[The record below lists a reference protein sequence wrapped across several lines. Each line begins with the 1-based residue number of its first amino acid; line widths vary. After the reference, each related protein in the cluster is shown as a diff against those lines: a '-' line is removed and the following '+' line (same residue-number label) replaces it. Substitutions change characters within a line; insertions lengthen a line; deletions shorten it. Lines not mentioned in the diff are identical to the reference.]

1 MPSQAKLRS
10 DLVSAESTIDGEL
23 FYTVKDPIT
32 GNYFRLRSPEFWLIN
47 QLDGQRE
54 PAEVANRF
62 REKFDLEIGVED
74 VEQFIGRLEQL
85 FFLEDGRSEQE
96 IARAAKKAGRKRS
109 VINRLLYIKIKGF
122 TPGRALDRLVAV
134 VRSLRKAPWVVVQTA
149 IIATG
154 LVLLA
159 ANAPYLSVDLSSMIT
174 WSSVWLLIVALFLL
188 VGIHEFAHA
197 AVCRFYGGQ
206 VREMGFLLMY
216 FQPCFYCDLSD
227 AWLFK
232 RKSQRLAV
240 TWAGPYFQL
249 FLLAV
254 SVIIWRM
261 TVEGTFVSNLAR
273 MTAVVSWFTFLF
285 NFNPLIKLDGYYL
298 LSDWLE
304 IPNLRQKAFGYL
316 GNVLRRRLLGWPI
329 EKVIATSRERRVYVT
344 YAVLAFV
351 YSSFLVGYF
360 FWVVGGYIYAKTGGP
375 GLLLSVVA
383 FAIIIRGALE
393 TMARGVT
400 QHFRY
405 MKALLH
411 KPVRLV
417 VYTLLLAALI
427 IIASI
432 PWCPHRI
439 SGEVAVI
446 PLEQFTLSLNNLGL
460 LESTLRRGG
469 ETPDRKSNWLTIITS
484 NELSAVDV
492 LPRVKDGQH
501 VRAGDTIAT
510 LTSNQVIQSIASG
523 EAELQRLEGQLA
535 LLKAPPK
542 KEQVDEAAAQVRAS
556 QASYDQL
563 KRDLTR
569 AEELAS
575 KKLLAQ
581 DQLEADRS
589 AVAVAK
595 ADLENKKSALAL
607 VKSKPRPEEETVLVR
622 EIEKQKY
629 LLDYYKKQSEAQI
642 VVSPIAGTV
651 GTNRRVDTILTVTND
666 DIVEMDVPVSDFD
679 ILLVAKDQPVKA
691 KVRSYPG
698 MVFEGKVVRIPPF
711 TSAFSEG
718 QRFPVAVLVDNQQK
732 LIRQGMTGY
741 AKIEVGQ
748 TSLINLAFRKILSAL
763 RVEFWSWW

>member
-1 MPSQAKLRS
+1 
-10 DLVSAESTIDGEL
+10 
-23 FYTVKDPIT
+23 
-32 GNYFRLRSPEFWLIN
+32 
-47 QLDGQRE
+47 
-54 PAEVANRF
+54 
-62 REKFDLEIGVED
+62 
-74 VEQFIGRLEQL
+74 
-85 FFLEDGRSEQE
+85 
-96 IARAAKKAGRKRS
+96 
-109 VINRLLYIKIKGF
+109 
-122 TPGRALDRLVAV
+122 
-134 VRSLRKAPWVVVQTA
+134 
-149 IIATG
+149 
-154 LVLLA
+154 
-159 ANAPYLSVDLSSMIT
+159 
-174 WSSVWLLIVALFLL
+174 
-188 VGIHEFAHA
+188 
-197 AVCRFYGGQ
+197 
-206 VREMGFLLMY
+206 
-216 FQPCFYCDLSD
+216 
-227 AWLFK
+227 
-232 RKSQRLAV
+232 
-240 TWAGPYFQL
+240 
-249 FLLAV
+249 
-254 SVIIWRM
+254 
-261 TVEGTFVSNLAR
+261 
-273 MTAVVSWFTFLF
+273 VVSWFTFLF

-304 IPNLRQKAFGYL
+304 ISNLRQKAFHYL
-316 GNVLRRRLLGWPI
+316 GNVLQRRILGWPVERI
-329 EKVIATSRERRVYVT
+329 VVTGRERRIYTT
-344 YAVLAFV
+344 YAVLAFM
-351 YSSFLVGYF
+351 YSAFLVGYF
-360 FWVVGGYIYAKTGGP
+360 FWLVGGYIYAKAGGP
-375 GLLLSVVA
+375 GLLLSIVI

-393 TMARGVT
+393 TVARGVT

-411 KPVRLV
+411 KPVRLTIYVSLLV
-417 VYTLLLAALI
+417 VLI
-427 IIASI
+427 IVVSV

-501 VRAGDTIAT
+501 IQAGDTIAT

-563 KRDLTR
+563 KRDLKR
-569 AEELAS
+569 SEELAS
-575 KKLLAQ
+575 KNLLAQ
-581 DQLEADRS
+581 DQLESARS

-595 ADLENKKSALAL
+595 ADLENRKSALAL
-607 VKSKPRPEEETVLVR
+607 VKSKPRPEEEIVLER

-698 MVFEGKVVRIPPF
+698 VVFEGKVVRIPPF
-711 TSAFSEG
+711 TSAFNEG

-748 TSLINLAFRKILSAL
+748 TSLINLAFRKVLSAL